1 MGSHMFSFY
10 QLKLFLCFY
19 STFLTSVCILLAFV
33 GHLIGACMRRVV
45 VIMRFLQHN
54 EGLFCM
60 WHVMAYDEIRSAKGT
75 AFATSVIC

>member
-1 MGSHMFSFY
+1 MFSFY
-10 QLKLFLCFY
+10 QLKLLLCFY

-33 GHLIGACMRRVV
+33 GHLIGACMRGVV

-60 WHVMAYDEIRSAKGT
+60 WHVMGFDEIRSVKGT
-75 AFATSVIC
+75 AFATSVRC